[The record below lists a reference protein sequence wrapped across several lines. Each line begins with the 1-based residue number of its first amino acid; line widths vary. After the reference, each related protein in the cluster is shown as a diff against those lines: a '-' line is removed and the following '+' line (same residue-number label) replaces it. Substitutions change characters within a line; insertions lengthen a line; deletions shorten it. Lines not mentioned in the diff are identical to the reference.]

1 MRAVERSSRFLLLV
15 TLVTVTAG
23 CGDGAGSG
31 SNAPALISPPA
42 GAVVDNGCAGGP
54 DAAEWSFDWS
64 DVPGAELYAL
74 QAWRTGM
81 NLAIDRDDLPSSH
94 FWDPNRGWMEDDE
107 LDHWN
112 WRVRARVNG
121 LWGGWSET
129 RGFQVEPLG
138 TDCSGPAKPDGPY
151 ALSPAN
157 DSVVDN
163 GCSDGSNQ
171 AVWSFAWSDVP
182 GAEVYALQVWRW
194 GSSDP
199 VIDRDDLSSTHFSN
213 AYGGWVD
220 DGHLDQWYWRV
231 RARVN
236 GVWSEWGW
244 GAFQF
249 EPLNTDCPGP
259 APSGVPNLISPTADA
274 IVDNGCGG
282 GWDPVEWSF
291 DWSDVPG
298 AEVYALQV
306 WLTGA
311 QTLFIDRNDLSS
323 SDFLS
328 VSGGWVPDDGLYQ
341 WNWRAR
347 ARVNGLWGEWSET
360 RGFQVEPR
368 DTDCPGAATLG
379 ANP

>member
-1 MRAVERSSRFLLLV
+1 
-15 TLVTVTAG
+15 
-23 CGDGAGSG
+23 
-31 SNAPALISPPA
+31 
-42 GAVVDNGCAGGP
+42 
-54 DAAEWSFDWS
+54 
-64 DVPGAELYAL
+64 
-74 QAWRTGM
+74 
-81 NLAIDRDDLPSSH
+81 
-94 FWDPNRGWMEDDE
+94 
-107 LDHWN
+107 
-112 WRVRARVNG
+112 
-121 LWGGWSET
+121 
-129 RGFQVEPLG
+129 
-138 TDCSGPAKPDGPY
+138 
-151 ALSPAN
+151 
-157 DSVVDN
+157 
-163 GCSDGSNQ
+163 
-171 AVWSFAWSDVP
+171 
-182 GAEVYALQVWRW
+182 
-194 GSSDP
+194 
-199 VIDRDDLSSTHFSN
+199 
-213 AYGGWVD
+213 
-220 DGHLDQWYWRV
+220 
-231 RARVN
+231 
-236 GVWSEWGW
+236 
-244 GAFQF
+244 
-249 EPLNTDCPGP
+249 
-259 APSGVPNLISPTADA
+259 VPNLISPTADA